1 MNLSTAIHLIT
12 KGFDPSAKPQT
23 WVDLG
28 CGTGLFTQALA
39 AVVSTGSKLYAVD
52 KEPASLEK
60 VDIKS
65 NDIAL
70 TQVHQD
76 FVHDLPAWGSCDGIL
91 MANSLHFVSDKLTF
105 MRRIKGTLKPKGKI
119 IVVEYEMEHPNAW
132 VPYPIPLLSLN
143 ELMSNVGFSSIT
155 KLEEEPS
162 VFNPAKLY
170 SALIA

>member
-12 KGFDPSAKPQT
+12 KGFDPSDKPQT
-23 WVDLG
+23 WADLG

-39 AVVSTGSKLYAVD
+39 SVLSTGSKLYAID

-60 VDIKS
+60 VDIKT
-65 NDIAL
+65 DGVTL
-70 TQVHQD
+70 TKVHQD
-76 FVHDLPAWGSCDGIL
+76 FVHDLPGWGSCDGIL

-119 IVVEYEMEHPNAW
+119 IVVEYEMENPNAW
-132 VPYPIPLLSLN
+132 VPYPIPLLELN
-143 ELMSNVGFSSIT
+143 ELMSNVGFSAVT
-155 KLEEEPS
+155 KLAEEPS